1 MAKRIFTISAILFFV
16 LFDYSSNSSL
26 RSSPTHTKRSSE
38 AESIEYLSNDI
49 LSADDFASFERT
61 VEQFIRYW
69 WVTGASVAIAQEGK
83 LVYAKGFGY
92 ADVENG
98 IEMQPYNLLRVASV
112 SKLITAAAIMKLV
125 DSGKLDIDQKVFGDE
140 GILNNPMYRN
150 YIDKRV
156 EDITVKNLLNHSAG
170 WTTRWGDHMFMPQSI
185 ARQMDKELPIN
196 TDDII
201 EFTLGKRLHFTPG
214 TRSSYVNVG
223 YLVLERVIEK
233 ISKENYEAFVRES
246 IFKPIGVSDA
256 FIAHNYDSLRYPLE
270 TRYYEIP
277 EAEKVPAFDGSA
289 VRVHK
294 SRGGN
299 DIRTLGAAGGW
310 VISSVSLAKFLIA
323 IDLYSKETIISKKS
337 IRQLTDNEPGFHPLG
352 WRSVKQNGSKWR
364 TGSFAGTSALA
375 VSQANGLTFVFI
387 SNTSPWVGA
396 RFPYEVNRMMA
407 RALHRVDDW
416 PEINLFNP
424 VADTN
429 NFVEQYDDIE
439 NVIPKSNAK
448 FNFSWAL
455 NELDIASQS

>member
-1 MAKRIFTISAILFFV
+1 
-16 LFDYSSNSSL
+16 
-26 RSSPTHTKRSSE
+26 
-38 AESIEYLSNDI
+38 
-49 LSADDFASFERT
+49 
-61 VEQFIRYW
+61 
-69 WVTGASVAIAQEGK
+69 IAQEGK

-92 ADVENG
+92 ADVEND

-112 SKLITAAAIMKLV
+112 SKLITAAAVMKLV
-125 DSGKLDIDQKVFGDE
+125 ENGELGLNQKVFGQE

-170 WTTRWGDHMFMPQSI
+170 WTTRWGDHMFMSQSI
-185 ARQMDKELPIN
+185 ARQLNKELPIDK
-196 TDDII
+196 DDII
-201 EFTLGKRLHFTPG
+201 EFTLGKRLHYTPG
-214 TRSSYVNVG
+214 AGSSYVNVG
-223 YLVLERVIEK
+223 YLFLERVIEK
-233 ISKENYEAFVRES
+233 VAKQNYEAFVRES

-256 FIAHNYDSLRYPLE
+256 FIAHNHDSLRYPLE
-270 TRYYEIP
+270 TRYYEVP
-277 EAEKVPAFDGSA
+277 EAEKVSAYDGSP
-289 VRVHK
+289 VSVYK

-352 WRSVKQNGSKWR
+352 WRSVKRNGSKWR

-424 VADTN
+424 LADTDN
-429 NFVEQYDDIE
+429 YVERHENIE
-439 NVIPKSNAK
+439 DFTPKNEEE
-448 FNFSWAL
+448 FTFSWTL
-455 NELDIASQS
+455 TELDLSSQS